1 MYVTYYILGIL
12 VHILSQNFRIG
23 WSWSFSHPFTS
34 TPSRHSPYL
43 WAFEMLYLHF
53 DATRGPNK
61 DDQGVLVGRG
71 SRDGRQKCIFARN
84 PCTYCNCWLTWRH
97 LAAADNLCA
106 SAGCL
111 LPFALNPLNSLDNLD
126 PPPLVG
132 DSTPRLPL
140 DCTVSQLSI
149 CLGSDLACCVP
160 CACHQVGL
168 KWQSRFNG
176 AESVSEGVPSR
187 PSPFHTFHRAI
198 GPSTPYPSKWTEY
211 IYRVNN
217 QSISVQLAPFSV
229 QNSANEAQL
238 GPLESSCDCN
248 SCSLS
253 ISLSAI
259 VKS

>member
-1 MYVTYYILGIL
+1 M
-12 VHILSQNFRIG
+12 R
-23 WSWSFSHPFTS
+23 
-34 TPSRHSPYL
+34 RE
-43 WAFEMLYLHF
+43 AR
-53 DATRGPNK
+53 TRTTK
-61 DDQGVLVGRG
+61 GVLVGRG
-71 SRDGRQKCIFARN
+71 VEGWETEVHF
-84 PCTYCNCWLTWRH
+84 CTQSLHLLQLLTDLTSLGGSGQFMR
-97 LAAADNLCA
+97 LC
-106 SAGCL
+106 G
-111 LPFALNPLNSLDNLD
+111 LPFAFCLKPPQQPRQPRSPALSWGLD
-126 PPPLVG
+126 PP
-132 DSTPRLPL
+132 PRLPL

-198 GPSTPYPSKWTEY
+198 GPSIPYPSKWTEY